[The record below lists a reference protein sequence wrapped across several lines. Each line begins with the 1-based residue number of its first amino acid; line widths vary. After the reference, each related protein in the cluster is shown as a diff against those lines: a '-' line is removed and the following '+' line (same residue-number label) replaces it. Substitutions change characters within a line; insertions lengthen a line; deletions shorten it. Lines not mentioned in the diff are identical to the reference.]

1 MRQYRFAVTS
11 LAVLAF
17 LMATTACDRQVDVHA
32 PPTPPPTAPATEKPP
47 PLPVLHACTSD
58 VKQQL
63 QQYLDD
69 WRTEG
74 AAEAAR
80 SHLVASMQL
89 PAGDEGPRLL
99 SGTVTDLRL
108 RSSSSTTP
116 IVMTFQTE
124 LDLHF
129 AGDPGAWGQGENT
142 RFVSL
147 QCPSKSKVLRFELA
161 TSP

>member
-1 MRQYRFAVTS
+1 MRRRQSAGTS
-11 LAVLAF
+11 LALLA
-17 LMATTACDRQVDVHA
+17 LLAATTACDRHVGVHA
-32 PPTPPPTAPATEKPP
+32 PAPPPPTALATEKPP
-47 PLPVLHACTSD
+47 PLPVLNACTED

-80 SHLVASMQL
+80 SHLVARMQL
-89 PAGDEGPRLL
+89 PASDEGPRLL
-99 SGTVTDLRL
+99 SGTVTDLRF
-108 RSSSSTTP
+108 RSSSSRTP

-124 LDLHF
+124 LDLRF
-129 AGDPGAWGQGENT
+129 AGDPGAWGQGVNT
-142 RFVSL
+142 RFVAV
-147 QCPSKSKVLRFELA
+147 QCPAKSKVLRFELA